1 MLETKVDFVI
11 EAVHYKSDGSIDY
24 VRLYE
29 RRGPAFSDRVLYSR
43 EKLLQALRSKKIV
56 QTGYRLPGLATT
68 FQLTG
73 IVKVEGTNSASVIFN
88 TDETP
93 ATDQLADV
101 PIL

>member
-1 MLETKVDFVI
+1 MPETKVDFVI
-11 EAVHYKSDGSIDY
+11 EAVHYKPDGQIEY

-43 EKLLQALRSKKIV
+43 EKILQVLKTRKIV

-73 IVKVEGTNSASVIFN
+73 LVKVDESGGKAVIYN
-88 TDETP
+88 TEELPT
-93 ATDQLADV
+93 TDQLADV